1 MLEYSEPVTKLIDE
15 FKRLPGIGQKT
26 AQRLAFHVLRMSEAD
41 VERFVGALEEVKR
54 RIVSCSVCNNLTDVD
69 PCRFCASTS
78 RDRSMICVVEEP
90 YNLVAVEKTRSYH
103 GLYHVLHG
111 SLSPI
116 RGLGPE
122 DLRLAN
128 LLPRLRP
135 ENNDGVEVREVILA
149 TNPNTEGEAT
159 ASYISR
165 LLKPLGVRVTRIA
178 MGMPVG
184 SDLEYV
190 DEVTMDK
197 ALANRHEIWFK
208 VQGSKLSTGQKL
220 FFDMHK
226 RPPRRY
232 P

>member
-1 MLEYSEPVTKLIDE
+1 
-15 FKRLPGIGQKT
+15 
-26 AQRLAFHVLRMSEAD
+26 
-41 VERFVGALEEVKR
+41 
-54 RIVSCSVCNNLTDVD
+54 
-69 PCRFCASTS
+69 
-78 RDRSMICVVEEP
+78 
-90 YNLVAVEKTRSYH
+90 RSYN

-111 SLSPI
+111 ALSPI

-135 ENNDGVEVREVILA
+135 ENNDGVEMREVILA

-159 ASYISR
+159 ASYVSR

-197 ALANRHEIWFK
+197 ALTNRHE
-208 VQGSKLSTGQKL
+208 
-220 FFDMHK
+220 M
-226 RPPRRY
+226 
-232 P
+232 

>member
-15 FKRLPGIGQKT
+15 FKRLPGVGQKT
-26 AQRLAFHVLRMSEAD
+26 AQRLAFHVLRMSQED
-41 VERFVGALEEVKR
+41 VNRFVEALEDVKLK
-54 RIVSCSVCNNLTDVD
+54 IVMCTVCNNLTDVE
-69 PCRFCASTS
+69 PCRFCSSAA
-78 RDRSMICVVEEP
+78 RDRSIICVIEEP
-90 YNLVAVEKTRSYH
+90 YNLVAVEKTRSYN

-111 SLSPI
+111 ALSPI

-135 ENNDGVEVREVILA
+135 ENNEGVEVREVILA

-159 ASYISR
+159 ASYVSR

-197 ALANRHEIWFK
+197 ALANRHEI
-208 VQGSKLSTGQKL
+208 
-220 FFDMHK
+220 
-226 RPPRRY
+226 
-232 P
+232 

>member
-1 MLEYSEPVTKLIDE
+1 MLEYAEPVTKLIDE
-15 FKRLPGIGQKT
+15 FKRLPGVGHKT
-26 AQRLAFHVLRMSEAD
+26 AQRLAFHILRVPEAD
-41 VERFVGALEEVKR
+41 VERFVEALREVKR
-54 RIVSCSVCNNLTDVD
+54 RIVFCTICNNLTDVD
-69 PCRFCASTS
+69 PCRFCSSTG

-90 YNLVAVEKTRSYH
+90 YNLVAVEKTRSYK

-116 RGLGPE
+116 RGLGPD

-128 LLPRLRP
+128 LLPRLKP
-135 ENNDGVEVREVILA
+135 ENNEGVEVREVILA

-159 ASYISR
+159 ANYISR

-197 ALANRHEIWFK
+197 ALANRHEI
-208 VQGSKLSTGQKL
+208 
-220 FFDMHK
+220 
-226 RPPRRY
+226 
-232 P
+232 

>member
-1 MLEYSEPVTKLIDE
+1 MLDYAESVTKLIDE
-15 FKRLPGIGQKT
+15 FKRLPGIGHKT
-26 AQRLAFHVLRMSEAD
+26 AQRLAFHILRTPEAD
-41 VERFVGALEEVKR
+41 VERFVEALQEVKR
-54 RIVSCSVCNNLTDVD
+54 RIIFCSVCNNLTDVD
-69 PCRFCASTS
+69 PCRFCTS
-78 RDRSMICVVEEP
+78 PGRDRSMICIVEEP
-90 YNLVAVEKTRSYH
+90 YNLVAVEKTRSYR

-116 RGLGPE
+116 RGIGPD
-122 DLRLAN
+122 DLHLAN

-159 ASYISR
+159 ANYISH
-165 LLKPLGVRVTRIA
+165 LLKPLGMRVTRIA

-197 ALANRHEIWFK
+197 ALANRHE
-208 VQGSKLSTGQKL
+208 
-220 FFDMHK
+220 M
-226 RPPRRY
+226 
-232 P
+232 

>member
-15 FKRLPGIGQKT
+15 FKRLPGIGHKS
-26 AQRLAFHVLRMSEAD
+26 AQRLAFHVLRMPQAD
-41 VERFVGALEEVKR
+41 VDRFVAAMEEVKR
-54 RIVSCSVCNNLTDVD
+54 KIVSCTVCNNLTDVD
-69 PCRFCASTS
+69 PCRFCSSTS

-90 YNLVAVEKTRSYH
+90 YNLVAVEKTRSYN

-122 DLRLAN
+122 DLKLQN

-159 ASYISR
+159 ASYVSR

-197 ALANRHEIWFK
+197 ALANRHEI
-208 VQGSKLSTGQKL
+208 
-220 FFDMHK
+220 
-226 RPPRRY
+226 
-232 P
+232 